1 MTARRSLI
9 TDQFAASCYFR
20 TSVPTGQRKALI
32 QITERCN
39 LHCAHCFVSAGDYGD
54 TMRLADITGLLI
66 PRLGQCRVPRLRVQI
81 AVDISGSMR
90 AFARPLAQVA

>member
-1 MTARRSLI
+1 
-9 TDQFAASCYFR
+9 
-20 TSVPTGQRKALI
+20 
-32 QITERCN
+32 
-39 LHCAHCFVSAGDYGD
+39 VSAGDYGD
-54 TMRLADITGLLI
+54 TMRTTDITGLLI